1 MRVTIEIPAKDL
13 QEIQKLTA
21 QKKKSPAICLAL
33 SEFMRLRQKRQFL
46 ERVLAGQ
53 TDYALTN
60 DQLEAGDL
68 YEAR

>member
-21 QKKKSPAICLAL
+21 QKKKSPAICFAL
-33 SEFMRLRQKRQFL
+33 SEFMRLRQKRQFI
-46 ERVLAGQ
+46 ERVLSGQ

-60 DQLEAGDL
+60 EQLEQGDI